1 MNDLQVIQNNGVEV
15 VDSRAVAEMI
25 GKNHKELLR
34 DIRNYAE
41 IIENS
46 IERNFA
52 LNDFFIE
59 SSYKDSIGRTLP
71 CYLITKKGCDMVANK
86 MTGEKGVLFTA
97 AYVTAFEKMHEALKP
112 QQPQF
117 SALSPQLQ
125 ALISIEMRQQEA
137 ERRMDA
143 LEAKTETAQKTM
155 HSAIS
160 ALSMPTVSR
169 DHWQDATR
177 SKIRQL
183 CMEFSLNF
191 QTETGSLYRKL
202 EETASCNLDVR
213 LKHLRERMRAGGAKY
228 SECQAA
234 NKLTVVAQDQRLR
247 EIFSG
252 IVQRRSAQLM
262 ASKLPT

>member
-1 MNDLQVIQNNGVEV
+1 MNLQVINVSGIDGYEKDGIVYLKLETVARGLGFVDTRDGVEYV
-15 VDSRAVAEMI
+15 RWARVDKYLAE
-25 GKNHKELLR
+25 L
-34 DIRNYAE
+34 
-41 IIENS
+41 
-46 IERNFA
+46 NFA
-52 LNDFFIE
+52 TCGERPEYIPENVFYRLAMKAKNEAAEAFQAKIADEVIP
-59 SSYKDSIGRTLP
+59 SIR
-71 CYLITKKGCDMVANK
+71 K
-86 MTGEKGVLFTA
+86 TGGYQAKPMTA
-97 AYVTAFEKMHEALKP
+97 AQMFAM
-112 QQPQF
+112 
-117 SALSPQLQ
+117 Q
-125 ALISIEMRQQEA
+125 AQVNLEQEQRLA
-137 ERRMDA
+137 A
-143 LEAKTETAQKTM
+143 LESGQKQIHSAM

-202 EETASCNLDVR
+202 EETAGCNLDVR

-228 SECQAA
+228 AECQAA

>member
-1 MNDLQVIQNNGVEV
+1 MNLQVINVSGIDGYEKGGIVYLKLETVARGLGFVDTRDGVEYV
-15 VDSRAVAEMI
+15 RWARVDKYLAE
-25 GKNHKELLR
+25 L
-34 DIRNYAE
+34 
-41 IIENS
+41 
-46 IERNFA
+46 NFA
-52 LNDFFIE
+52 TCGERPEYIPENVFYRLAMKAKNEAAEAFQAKIADEVIP
-59 SSYKDSIGRTLP
+59 SIR
-71 CYLITKKGCDMVANK
+71 K
-86 MTGEKGVLFTA
+86 TGGYQAKPMTA
-97 AYVTAFEKMHEALKP
+97 AQMFAM
-112 QQPQF
+112 
-117 SALSPQLQ
+117 Q
-125 ALISIEMRQQEA
+125 AQVNLEQEQRLA
-137 ERRMDA
+137 A
-143 LEAKTETAQKTM
+143 LESGQKQIHSAM

-202 EETASCNLDVR
+202 EETAGCNLDVR

-228 SECQAA
+228 AECQAA

-247 EIFSG
+247 EIFSS

>member
-1 MNDLQVIQNNGVEV
+1 MNLHVINVSGIDGYEKDGIVYLKLETVARGLGFVDTRDGVEYV
-15 VDSRAVAEMI
+15 RWARVDKYLAE
-25 GKNHKELLR
+25 L
-34 DIRNYAE
+34 
-41 IIENS
+41 
-46 IERNFA
+46 NFA
-52 LNDFFIE
+52 TCGERPEYIPENVFYRLAMKAKNEAAEAFQAKIADEVIP
-59 SSYKDSIGRTLP
+59 SIR
-71 CYLITKKGCDMVANK
+71 K
-86 MTGEKGVLFTA
+86 TGGYQAKPMTA
-97 AYVTAFEKMHEALKP
+97 AQMFAM
-112 QQPQF
+112 
-117 SALSPQLQ
+117 Q
-125 ALISIEMRQQEA
+125 AQVNLEQEQRLA
-137 ERRMDA
+137 A
-143 LEAKTETAQKTM
+143 LESGQKQIHSAM

-202 EETASCNLDVR
+202 EETAGCNLDVR

-262 ASKLPT
+262 ASKLHA

>member
-1 MNDLQVIQNNGVEV
+1 MNLQVINVSGIDGYEKDGIVYLKLETVARGLGFVDTRDGVEYV
-15 VDSRAVAEMI
+15 RWARVDKYLAE
-25 GKNHKELLR
+25 L
-34 DIRNYAE
+34 
-41 IIENS
+41 
-46 IERNFA
+46 NFA
-52 LNDFFIE
+52 TCGERPEYIPENVFYRLAMKAKNEAAEAFQAKIADEVIP
-59 SSYKDSIGRTLP
+59 SIR
-71 CYLITKKGCDMVANK
+71 K
-86 MTGEKGVLFTA
+86 TGGYQAKPMTA
-97 AYVTAFEKMHEALKP
+97 AQMFAM
-112 QQPQF
+112 
-117 SALSPQLQ
+117 Q
-125 ALISIEMRQQEA
+125 AQVNLEQEQRLA
-137 ERRMDA
+137 A
-143 LEAKTETAQKTM
+143 LESGQKQIHSAM

-202 EETASCNLDVR
+202 EETAGCNLDVR

-262 ASKLPT
+262 ASKLPA

>member
-1 MNDLQVIQNNGVEV
+1 MNLQVINVSGIDGYEKDGIVYLKLETVARGLGFVDTRDGVEYV
-15 VDSRAVAEMI
+15 RWARVDKYLAE
-25 GKNHKELLR
+25 L
-34 DIRNYAE
+34 
-41 IIENS
+41 
-46 IERNFA
+46 NFA
-52 LNDFFIE
+52 TCGERPEYIPENVFYRLAMKAKNEAAEAFQAKIADEVIP
-59 SSYKDSIGRTLP
+59 SIR
-71 CYLITKKGCDMVANK
+71 K
-86 MTGEKGVLFTA
+86 TGGYQAKPMTA
-97 AYVTAFEKMHEALKP
+97 AQMFAM
-112 QQPQF
+112 
-117 SALSPQLQ
+117 Q
-125 ALISIEMRQQEA
+125 AQVNLEQEQRLA
-137 ERRMDA
+137 A
-143 LEAKTETAQKTM
+143 LESGQKQIHSAM

-202 EETASCNLDVR
+202 EETAGCNLDVR

-262 ASKLPT
+262 ASKLPD

>member
-1 MNDLQVIQNNGVEV
+1 MNLQVINVSGIDGYEKDGIVYLKLETVARGLGFVDTRDGVEYV
-15 VDSRAVAEMI
+15 RWARVDKYLAE
-25 GKNHKELLR
+25 L
-34 DIRNYAE
+34 
-41 IIENS
+41 
-46 IERNFA
+46 NFA
-52 LNDFFIE
+52 TCGERPEYIPENVFYRLAMKAKNEAAEAFQAKIADEVIP
-59 SSYKDSIGRTLP
+59 SIR
-71 CYLITKKGCDMVANK
+71 K
-86 MTGEKGVLFTA
+86 TGGYQAKPMTA
-97 AYVTAFEKMHEALKP
+97 AQMFAM
-112 QQPQF
+112 
-117 SALSPQLQ
+117 Q
-125 ALISIEMRQQEA
+125 AQVNLEQEQRLA
-137 ERRMDA
+137 A
-143 LEAKTETAQKTM
+143 LESGQKQIHSAM

-202 EETASCNLDVR
+202 EETAGCNLDVR

-262 ASKLPT
+262 ASKIPV

>member
-1 MNDLQVIQNNGVEV
+1 MNKLQIINKNGMEV
-15 VDSRAVAEMI
+15 VDSREVAEMI
-25 GKNHKELLR
+25 GKDHRHLIR
-34 DIRNYAE
+34 DIRGYAE
-41 IIENS
+41 ILGKTIEP
-46 IERNFA
+46 NFG

-71 CYLITKKGCDMVANK
+71 CYLLTQKGCDMVANK

-97 AYVTAFEKMHEALKP
+97 AYVTAFEEMREKLSAPKAMSTAQLFAMQVQINLEQEQRMKALEEKTQATQETVQEA
-112 QQPQF
+112 F
-117 SALSPQLQ
+117 SALSY
-125 ALISIEMRQQEA
+125 
-137 ERRMDA
+137 
-143 LEAKTETAQKTM
+143 
-155 HSAIS
+155 
-160 ALSMPTVSR
+160 PTVSR

-202 EETASCNLDVR
+202 EETAGCNLDVR

-262 ASKLPT
+262 ASKLPA

>member
-1 MNDLQVIQNNGVEV
+1 MNLQVINVSGIDGYEKDGIVYLKLETVARGLGFVDTRDGVEYV
-15 VDSRAVAEMI
+15 RWARVDKYLAE
-25 GKNHKELLR
+25 L
-34 DIRNYAE
+34 
-41 IIENS
+41 
-46 IERNFA
+46 NFA
-52 LNDFFIE
+52 TCGERPEYIPENVFYRLAMKAKNEAAEAFQAKIADEVIP
-59 SSYKDSIGRTLP
+59 SIR
-71 CYLITKKGCDMVANK
+71 K
-86 MTGEKGVLFTA
+86 TGGYQAKPMTA
-97 AYVTAFEKMHEALKP
+97 AQMFAM
-112 QQPQF
+112 
-117 SALSPQLQ
+117 Q
-125 ALISIEMRQQEA
+125 AQVNLEQEQRLA
-137 ERRMDA
+137 A
-143 LEAKTETAQKTM
+143 LESGQKQIHSAM

-213 LKHLRERMRAGGAKY
+213 LKHLRERMRSGGAKY
-228 SECQAA
+228 AECQAA

>member
-1 MNDLQVIQNNGVEV
+1 MNLQVINVSGIDGYEKDGIVYLKLETVARGLGFVDTRDGVEYV
-15 VDSRAVAEMI
+15 RWARVDKYLAE
-25 GKNHKELLR
+25 L
-34 DIRNYAE
+34 
-41 IIENS
+41 
-46 IERNFA
+46 NFA
-52 LNDFFIE
+52 TCGERPEYIPENVFYRLAMKAKNEAAEAFQAKIADEVIP
-59 SSYKDSIGRTLP
+59 SIR
-71 CYLITKKGCDMVANK
+71 K
-86 MTGEKGVLFTA
+86 TGGYQAKPMTA
-97 AYVTAFEKMHEALKP
+97 AQMFAM
-112 QQPQF
+112 
-117 SALSPQLQ
+117 Q
-125 ALISIEMRQQEA
+125 AQVNLEQEQRLA
-137 ERRMDA
+137 A
-143 LEAKTETAQKTM
+143 LESGQKQIHSAM

-169 DHWQDATR
+169 DHWQDTTR

-202 EETASCNLDVR
+202 EETAGCNLDVR

-262 ASKLPT
+262 ASKLPD

>member
-1 MNDLQVIQNNGVEV
+1 MNLQVINVSGIDGYEKDGIVYLKLETVARGLGFVDTRDGVEYV
-15 VDSRAVAEMI
+15 RWARVDKYLAE
-25 GKNHKELLR
+25 L
-34 DIRNYAE
+34 
-41 IIENS
+41 
-46 IERNFA
+46 NFA
-52 LNDFFIE
+52 TCGERPEYIPENVFYRLAMKAKNEAAEAFQAKIADEVIP
-59 SSYKDSIGRTLP
+59 SIR
-71 CYLITKKGCDMVANK
+71 K
-86 MTGEKGVLFTA
+86 TGGYQAKPMTA
-97 AYVTAFEKMHEALKP
+97 AQMFAM
-112 QQPQF
+112 
-117 SALSPQLQ
+117 Q
-125 ALISIEMRQQEA
+125 AQVNLEQEQRLA
-137 ERRMDA
+137 A
-143 LEAKTETAQKTM
+143 LESGQKQIHSAM

-202 EETASCNLDVR
+202 EETAGCNLDVR
-213 LKHLRERMRAGGAKY
+213 LKHLRERMRSGGAKY
-228 SECQAA
+228 AECQAA

>member
-1 MNDLQVIQNNGVEV
+1 MNLQVINVSGIDGYEKDGIVYLKLETVARGLGFVDTRDGVEYV
-15 VDSRAVAEMI
+15 RWARVDKYLAE
-25 GKNHKELLR
+25 L
-34 DIRNYAE
+34 
-41 IIENS
+41 
-46 IERNFA
+46 NFA
-52 LNDFFIE
+52 TCGERPEYIPENVFYRLAMKAKNEAAEAFQAKIADEVIP
-59 SSYKDSIGRTLP
+59 SIR
-71 CYLITKKGCDMVANK
+71 K
-86 MTGEKGVLFTA
+86 TGGYQAKPMTA
-97 AYVTAFEKMHEALKP
+97 AQMFAM
-112 QQPQF
+112 
-117 SALSPQLQ
+117 Q
-125 ALISIEMRQQEA
+125 AQVNLEQEQRLA
-137 ERRMDA
+137 A
-143 LEAKTETAQKTM
+143 LESGQKQIHSAM

-202 EETASCNLDVR
+202 EETAGCNLDVR

-252 IVQRRSAQLM
+252 IVQRRYAQLVAERFSRM
-262 ASKLPT
+262 